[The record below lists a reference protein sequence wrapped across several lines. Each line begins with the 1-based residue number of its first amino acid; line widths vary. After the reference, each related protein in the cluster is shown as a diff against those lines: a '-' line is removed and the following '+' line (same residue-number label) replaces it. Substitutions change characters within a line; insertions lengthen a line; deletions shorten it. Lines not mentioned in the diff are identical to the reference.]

1 MLPERR
7 KLEDTMDER
16 EYKLSIRVTPEI
28 HARFKALA
36 DRLGL
41 TMSGFGSLC
50 IQTGMAQ
57 IGQLVAPGDAI
68 SDKQLEKITQLMVKQ
83 MSDIDRR
90 IDDYEA
96 ESGKGAG
103 GGGNG

>member
-1 MLPERR
+1 
-7 KLEDTMDER
+7 
-16 EYKLSIRVTPEI
+16 
-28 HARFKALA
+28 
-36 DRLGL
+36 
-41 TMSGFGSLC
+41 
-50 IQTGMAQ
+50 MAQ